1 MGVSAVVAAAAVVG
15 GLTVNEQR
23 KQRKQAEQAAEQERQ
38 TIESLQR
45 EIQAEAAQ
53 PEAAMPVPD
62 DANAK
67 RAQRRSITSQMRR
80 RGRQSTILT
89 GNPTGDPL
97 G

>member
-15 GLTVNEQR
+15 GLTINEQR

-45 EIQAEAAQ
+45 EIQAEASAS
-53 PEAAMPVPD
+53 PMPVAD
-62 DANAK
+62 DATAK